1 MCIPCVMCGA
11 CFDVCARGGT
21 GDHCPEC
28 GNPLP
33 PDAVA
38 CPSCY
43 TFVGL
48 NRNSKLQ
55 ADFDDSLVTD
65 EEIAVPAL
73 G

>member
-21 GDHCPEC
+21 GDRCPEC

-38 CPSCY
+38 CLTCY
-43 TFVGL
+43 IEPQLEATSRL
-48 NRNSKLQ
+48 
-55 ADFDDSLVTD
+55 
-65 EEIAVPAL
+65 
-73 G
+73 